1 MNEKT
6 FFAEYN
12 KLVKNELSLKY
23 VTNVDTGLHIL
34 PVNARKGDKLKC
46 YRCEERAEKRESIY
60 NLHFCKH
67 TLNDKNCNYYS
78 NKMEKLNL
86 STASQRRKDEAR
98 TEIHKKAIEL
108 LCHHLKNGNEII
120 IYTKCNESEKY
131 PDICK
136 YKKITNEIKLEEGD
150 IVKSEYGFKL
160 NPDDE
165 YNKYADIAILNK
177 NNEMKKIIEI
187 CNTHA
192 TDAKDRPTNITWFE
206 LDAFDTIEKIIGGND
221 SFECI
226 KPWTCKSCCDERT
239 RQQIQDDKE
248 KREMEELRIKYAKEN
263 EERRLVSEEKEKK
276 EKEEREAT
284 NYLQRQEEEKIR
296 AKEREERLAKQ
307 EREKEEKK
315 AEERERE
322 RKRLAKKE
330 QERLEEEEQEK
341 QYAKSA
347 PALYKYKLAKQE
359 MLSKRYWKEG
369 MWHIRV

>member
-6 FFAEYN
+6 FFAKYN
-12 KLVKNELSLKY
+12 KLVKKEESLKY
-23 VTNVDTGLHIL
+23 VTNVDNGLHIL

-46 YRCEERAEKRESIY
+46 YRCVQPAQKRESIY
-60 NLHFCKH
+60 KVHYCQH

-78 NKMEKLNL
+78 NKMENLNL
-86 STASQRRKDEAR
+86 KTASQRRKDEAR

-108 LCHHLKNGNEII
+108 LCHHLKNSNEII
-120 IYTKCNESEKY
+120 IYTKCNESY
-131 PDICK
+131 TNICK
-136 YKKITNEIKLEEGD
+136 SKKIINEIKLEEGD

-239 RQQIQDDKE
+239 IRQIKDDKK
-248 KREMEELRIKYAKEN
+248 KRKDDEQRIKDN
-263 EERRLVSEEKEKK
+263 EEKQKRRLVSEEKERK
-276 EKEEREAT
+276 EKEERDAT
-284 NYLQRQEEEKIR
+284 SYLQRQEEEKIR
-296 AKEREERLAKQ
+296 AKESEERLAKQ
-307 EREKEEKK
+307 EREKQERLANQEREKQERLANQEKERLEKIKQEELHAKQAPGLYKYILEKK
-315 AEERERE
+315 AHN
-322 RKRLAKKE
+322 L
-330 QERLEEEEQEK
+330 
-341 QYAKSA
+341 
-347 PALYKYKLAKQE
+347 LYK
-359 MLSKRYWKEG
+359 G
-369 MWHIRV
+369 IRT